1 MTFKDDESVE
11 LLLAMELK
19 HKGQRL
25 KLSRARKPKPK
36 SNFASYVKGATKIFV
51 GAIPNKVTLDEFRE
65 YFEQYGPIDDVCLP
79 MKSKAKGINR
89 GHGFIN
95 YVYPLSAKLAVEQ
108 YAEHYLRA
116 KWVDV
121 KLANPRT
128 DTSPNFKAFRTD
140 SLPTTAMQSDCSPVD
155 AYESSSKLPSS
166 RNSDF
171 TSPVDASTLIA
182 HSAKTNYFSLGNTL
196 NADSKTQY
204 TDRLDN
210 WMNRF
215 SFQLYNNAKIN
226 AESEPSRSRFSFHA
240 KERPVMSY
248 KCLEKLERQK

>member
-1 MTFKDDESVE
+1 
-11 LLLAMELK
+11 MELK
-19 HKGQRL
+19 YKGQRL

-36 SNFASYVKGATKIFV
+36 SNFNSYVKGATKIFV
-51 GAIPNKVTLDEFRE
+51 GAIPNKVTLEEFKE

-108 YAEHYLRA
+108 YHEHYLRA

-128 DTSPNFKAFRTD
+128 DTSPNFKAFR
-140 SLPTTAMQSDCSPVD
+140 SGSNCNTTAVHSDLSPVD
-155 AYESSSKLPSS
+155 RFDGSNKLPSS

-171 TSPVDASTLIA
+171 LSPVDSSTLLNN
-182 HSAKTNYFSLGNTL
+182 SEKTKYFSLGNTL
-196 NADSKTQY
+196 CHDSKTQY
-204 TDRLDN
+204 ADRLNN

-215 SFQLYNNAKIN
+215 SFQLYNGNKTST
-226 AESEPSRSRFSFHA
+226 EVEYGRSRLSFHA
-240 KERPVMSY
+240 KERPAMSY
-248 KCLEKLERQK
+248 KCLENMDRQK